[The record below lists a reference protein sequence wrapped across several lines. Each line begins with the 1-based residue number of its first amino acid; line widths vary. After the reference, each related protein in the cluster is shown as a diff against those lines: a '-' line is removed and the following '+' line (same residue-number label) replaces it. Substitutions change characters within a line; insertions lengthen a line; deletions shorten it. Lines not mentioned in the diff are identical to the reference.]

1 MKEIK
6 PFNVIV
12 TIVFLSVVGIITYT
26 LIKDSHKNYYAT
38 RKAEIT
44 TIEETLDLPGY
55 VYPSKE
61 VEIKPQL
68 SGVVDEIFVKIGDR
82 VSAGYPIASVSLVPN
97 SSEIEQL
104 QSNVKIASIN
114 LDAVSTSYERARL
127 LFEKKAIPRTE
138 YEASEREYK
147 TAQENYNTAVRQLE
161 IRRNDSRKGKNSANI
176 VKASTSGIVIDIPVE
191 VGSSVVERSSYNAGS
206 TVAVLAG
213 DEYYVFKADVPEHNI
228 RSLYVGMPVDITLSP
243 YDSLTIHAN
252 IVKISAKG
260 NNINGAVKFPFEAEF
275 THPGNDVE
283 IRSGYSAVASVL
295 VSKAENVLSLP
306 ERCLKFK
313 GDSILVYVTDS
324 THRDAEERLVRIGL
338 SDGENV
344 EIVEGLASSELVVTN
359 CND

>member
-1 MKEIK
+1 MKQIK

-12 TIVFLSVVGIITYT
+12 TIVFFSVVGVITYT

-38 RKAEIT
+38 RKAET
-44 TIEETLDLPGY
+44 ATIEETLELPGY

-61 VEIKPQL
+61 IEIKPQL
-68 SGVVDEIFVKIGDR
+68 SGVIDEIFVKIGDR
-82 VSAGYPIASVSLVPN
+82 VSAGSPIASVSLVPN

-104 QSNVKIASIN
+104 QSNVKVAKIN
-114 LDAVSTSYERARL
+114 LDAVSTSFERAKL
-127 LFEKKAIPRTE
+127 LFEKSAISRSE

-147 TAQENYNTAVRQLE
+147 TAQENYNTAARQLE
-161 IRRNDSRKGKNSANI
+161 IRRNDSRKGKDSANI
-176 VKASTSGIVIDIPVE
+176 VKASTSGIIIDIPVD
-191 VGSSVVERSSYNAGS
+191 VGSSVVERSGYNAGS

-213 DEYYVFKADVPEHNI
+213 DDFFVFKADVPEHNI
-228 RSLYVGMPVDITLSP
+228 RSLYVGMPVDITLLP
-243 YDSLTIHAN
+243 YDSLTICAN

-260 NNINGAVKFPFEAEF
+260 NNVNGSVKFPLEAEF

-295 VSKAENVLSLP
+295 ISKAENVLTLP

-324 THRDAEERLVRIGL
+324 THRDAVERLVKIGL

-344 EIVEGLASSELVVTN
+344 EIREGIEPFELVVTN
-359 CND
+359 YDD